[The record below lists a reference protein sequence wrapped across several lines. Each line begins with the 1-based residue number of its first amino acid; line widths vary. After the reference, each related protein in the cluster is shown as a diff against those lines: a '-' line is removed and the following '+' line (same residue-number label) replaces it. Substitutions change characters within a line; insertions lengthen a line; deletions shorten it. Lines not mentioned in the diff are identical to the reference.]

1 MGRGR
6 RPKPIIG
13 RLHALRWVSL
23 RSTYPTSH
31 NRDVCCAPILARGH
45 VTGEAGRLRVARHSI
60 APAPDRYAN
69 AVSRSPSPAVWGKG
83 PSNCARAMVSFPPLR
98 SGGVGWGHESHCFP
112 GIRCAPSG
120 LQIQMVCVGWVER
133 SETHRSR
140 SAQRWVSAYGLYPSY
155 GLAEFSTRR
164 GINVNFAICFKYTS
178 RAPIPS
184 FPRCAGAGTF

>member
-23 RSTYPTSH
+23 RSTHPTSH

-69 AVSRSPSPAVWGKG
+69 AVSRSPSLAV
-83 PSNCARAMVSFPPLR
+83 R
-98 SGGVGWGHESHCFP
+98 GHESHCFP